1 MLDSLQA
8 ILAIVLI
15 DLALS
20 GDNALVI
27 GMAARR
33 LPTKQR
39 TRAIVAGGA
48 LAVGLRVVGTALVTL
63 LLLIPYL
70 QLAGGIIL
78 VVIAYR
84 LVRKDAAQHAVRE
97 ATTMR
102 EAITT
107 IVVADAAM
115 SLENVLGVGAAAH
128 GDLALLIFGL
138 ALSIP
143 IVLFGSGLV
152 VQLLERWPWLIWFGA
167 LSIPIVLFGSGLVV
181 QLLERWP
188 WLIWFGAFA
197 LVWTAADMILED
209 PSLAARV
216 PEHWA
221 VELVATAALL
231 GSVALMRWVVTRRAM
246 VR

>member
-1 MLDSLQA
+1 MVFETLQA
-8 ILAIVLI
+8 VLAIVLI

-20 GDNALVI
+20 GDNAVVI

-33 LPTKQR
+33 LPHAQR
-39 TRAIVAGGA
+39 RRAIVIGGT
-48 LAVGLRVVGTALVTL
+48 LAVLLRIVGTALVTL
-63 LLLIPYL
+63 LLAVPYL
-70 QLAGGIIL
+70 QLAGGVVL

-84 LVRKDAAQHAVRE
+84 LVSKSEDARDVR
-97 ATTMR
+97 AGGTMR
-102 EAITT
+102 EAIAT

-128 GDLALLIFGL
+128 GDLPLLAFGL

-143 IVLFGSGLV
+143 IVLFGSGIV
-152 VQLLERWPWLIWFGA
+152 VGLLERWPA
-167 LSIPIVLFGSGLVV
+167 LVWV
-181 QLLERWP
+181 
-188 WLIWFGAFA
+188 GAFA

-209 PSLAARV
+209 PTLAARV

-221 VELVATAALL
+221 IELVATAVLLAL
-231 GSVALMRWVVTRRAM
+231 VAGARWVSARGAM